1 MPREAVN
8 RRHLICWLLAA
19 GVAVLTGC
27 GAPPRTDADNGA
39 KQAWQSERTPQEL
52 DQLRNRL
59 MTSQTDR

>member
-1 MPREAVN
+1 MPTEPAK
-8 RRHLICWLLAA
+8 RRHLVFWFLAT
-19 GVAVLTGC
+19 AVVGLTGC
-27 GAPPRTDADNGA
+27 GVAPRTDADNGT